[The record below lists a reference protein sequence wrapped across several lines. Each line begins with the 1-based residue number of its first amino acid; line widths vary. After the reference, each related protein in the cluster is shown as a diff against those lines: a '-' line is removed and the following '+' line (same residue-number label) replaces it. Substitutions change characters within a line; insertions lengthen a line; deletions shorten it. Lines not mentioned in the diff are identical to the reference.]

1 MYPTSGDS
9 RATLDKLGWSVGLV
23 STVGTM
29 NHPVPLP
36 LEAPDISF
44 LTSGGSFVRRT
55 VLPSGVR
62 VLTEAMPGTH
72 STSIGY
78 WVGVGSRDER
88 EGQYGSTHFLEHL
101 LFKGTAQRSALDI
114 AVAFDSVGGEHNAA
128 TAKEYT
134 CYYARV
140 RDADVPMAVSVIG
153 DMVTKSTLDTAAFDV
168 ERGVILEELAMA
180 ADDPADVAG
189 EAFFASTFAGH
200 ALGRPIGGTPESIR
214 EVQRDEVMAHYA
226 EHYEPN
232 GIVVTAAGAVD
243 HDAFCDL
250 VAAVFADAASASPLA
265 RREAEPAADAA
276 EARLRVVHRP
286 TEQVSLLRGSQGLDL
301 RDDRRPVLSVL
312 NAVLGGGM
320 SSRLFQEVRERRGLA
335 YAVSSFAPAYLDN
348 GAFGVYAGCAPDN
361 VAGVIDII
369 DAEFRRMVDHG
380 ITEDEL
386 RRAKGQIEGALT
398 LSLEDSDARMTR
410 LGRAELGTG
419 EFTDLTTALERVDHV
434 TAADVLDLSR
444 DLLTRPTVTAV
455 VGDLEQER
463 LAAAIGIGG

>member
-1 MYPTSGDS
+1 
-9 RATLDKLGWSVGLV
+9 
-23 STVGTM
+23 M

-36 LEAPDISF
+36 LEAPDTSF
-44 LTSGGSFVRRT
+44 LTSGGTFVRRT

-62 VLTEAMPGTH
+62 VLTEAVPASH

-88 EGQYGSTHFLEHL
+88 PGQYGSTHFLEHL
-101 LFKGTAQRSALDI
+101 LFKGTSTRSALDI

-140 RDADVPMAVSVIG
+140 RDTDVPMAVQVIG
-153 DMVTKSTLDTAAFDV
+153 DMVTDSVLEPQAFDV

-180 ADDPADVAG
+180 ADDSADLAG
-189 EAFFASTFAGH
+189 EAFFAAAFDGH
-200 ALGRPIGGTPESIR
+200 ALGRPIGGTPDSIR
-214 EVQRDEVMAHYA
+214 AVQRDDVLAHYA
-226 EHYEPN
+226 EHYAPN
-232 GIVVTAAGAVD
+232 GLVVTAAGAVD
-243 HDAFCDL
+243 HDRFCDL
-250 VAAVFADAASASPLA
+250 VEQVFQGAGRATPVA
-265 RREAEPAADAA
+265 RRTAQPAADPVTEQLA
-276 EARLRVVHRP
+276 VIHRP
-286 TEQVSLLRGSQGLDL
+286 TEQVSMLRGSQGLDL

-348 GAFGVYAGCAPDN
+348 GAFGVYAGCAPDK
-361 VAGVIDII
+361 VAGVVEII
-369 DAEFRRMVDHG
+369 DAEFAKMVDDG
-380 ITEDEL
+380 ITDDEL
-386 RRAKGQIEGALT
+386 RRAKGQIEGAVT

-419 EFTDLTTALERVDHV
+419 EFTDLETALARVDRV
-434 TAADVLDLSR
+434 TTGDVLDLAR
-444 DLLTRPTVTAV
+444 DLLTRPRVTAV
-455 VGDLEQER
+455 VGDVERAALE
-463 LAAAIGIGG
+463 AAIGIDGR

>member
-1 MYPTSGDS
+1 
-9 RATLDKLGWSVGLV
+9 
-23 STVGTM
+23 M

-36 LEAPDISF
+36 LEAPDTSF
-44 LTSGGSFVRRT
+44 LTSGGAFVRRT

-62 VLTEAMPGTH
+62 VLTEAMPGTA
-72 STSIGY
+72 STSLGF

-101 LFKGTAQRSALDI
+101 LFKGTAKRSALDI
-114 AVAFDSVGGEHNAA
+114 AISFDSVGGEHNAA

-134 CYYARV
+134 CYYSRV
-140 RDADVPMAVSVIG
+140 RDADVPMAVEVIG
-153 DMVTKSTLDTAAFDV
+153 DMVTGSVLEAAAFDV

-189 EAFFASTFAGH
+189 EAFFAAAFDGH

-214 EVQRDEVMAHYA
+214 AVQRDEVLAHYR
-226 EHYEPN
+226 EHYAPN

-243 HDAFCDL
+243 HDAFCAL
-250 VAAVFADAASASPLA
+250 VEAVFQGAPTASPLA
-265 RREAEPAADAA
+265 RRTPQPVADKATPK
-276 EARLRVVHRP
+276 LSVVHRP
-286 TEQVSLLRGSQGLDL
+286 TEQVSMLRGSQGLDL
-301 RDDRRPVLSVL
+301 RDERRPVLSVL

-320 SSRLFQEVRERRGLA
+320 SSRLFQEVRESRGLA

-361 VAGVIDII
+361 VPGVIEIV
-369 DAEFRRMVDHG
+369 DAEFRRMVDDG
-380 ITEDEL
+380 ITSDEL

-410 LGRAELGTG
+410 LGRSELGTG
-419 EFTDLTTALERVDHV
+419 EFTDLATALERVDRV
-434 TAADVLDLSR
+434 TTADVLDLAR
-444 DLLTRPTVTAV
+444 DLLTRPTITSV
-455 VGDLEQER
+455 VGAVRQDE

>member
-1 MYPTSGDS
+1 
-9 RATLDKLGWSVGLV
+9 
-23 STVGTM
+23 M

-36 LEAPDISF
+36 LEAPDTSF
-44 LTSGGSFVRRT
+44 LTSGGAFVRRS

-62 VLTEAMPGTH
+62 VLTEAMPGAS
-72 STSIGY
+72 STSLGF

-88 EGQYGSTHFLEHL
+88 AGQYGSTHFLEHL
-101 LFKGTAQRSALDI
+101 LFKGTAKRSALDI
-114 AVAFDSVGGEHNAA
+114 AISFDSVGGEHNAA

-134 CYYARV
+134 CYYSRV
-140 RDADVPMAVSVIG
+140 RDADVPMAVEVIG
-153 DMVTKSTLDTAAFDV
+153 DMVTGSVLESAAFDV

-189 EAFFASTFAGH
+189 EAFFAAAFDGH

-214 EVQRDEVMAHYA
+214 AVGRDEVLAHYR
-226 EHYEPN
+226 EHYAPN
-232 GIVVTAAGAVD
+232 GIVVTAAGAID
-243 HDAFCDL
+243 HDRFCEL
-250 VAAVFADAASASPLA
+250 VEAVFQGAPKASPLA
-265 RREAEPAADAA
+265 RRTPQPVADPAIPK
-276 EARLRVVHRP
+276 LSVVHRP
-286 TEQVSLLRGSQGLDL
+286 TEQVSMLRGSQGLDL
-301 RDDRRPVLSVL
+301 RDERRPVLSVL

-361 VAGVIDII
+361 VAGVIEIV
-369 DAEFRRMVDHG
+369 DAEFRRMVDDG
-380 ITEDEL
+380 ITTDEL

-410 LGRAELGTG
+410 LGRSELGTG
-419 EFTDLTTALERVDHV
+419 EFTDLATALERVDRV
-434 TAADVLDLSR
+434 TTGDVLELAR
-444 DLLTRPTVTAV
+444 DLLTRPTITSV
-455 VGDLEQER
+455 VGAVQQDE

>member
-1 MYPTSGDS
+1 
-9 RATLDKLGWSVGLV
+9 
-23 STVGTM
+23 M

-36 LEAPDISF
+36 LEAPDTSF
-44 LTSGGSFVRRT
+44 LTSGGAFVRRS

-62 VLTEAMPGTH
+62 VLTEAMPGAA
-72 STSIGY
+72 STSLGF

-101 LFKGTAQRSALDI
+101 LFKGTAKRSALDI
-114 AVAFDSVGGEHNAA
+114 AISFDSVGGEHNAA

-134 CYYARV
+134 CYYSRV
-140 RDADVPMAVSVIG
+140 RDADVPMAIEVIG
-153 DMVTKSTLDTAAFDV
+153 DMVTGSVLEAAAFDV

-189 EAFFASTFAGH
+189 EAFFAAAFDGH

-214 EVQRDEVMAHYA
+214 AVQRDEVLAHYR
-226 EHYEPN
+226 EHYAPN

-243 HDAFCDL
+243 HDAFCEL
-250 VAAVFADAASASPLA
+250 VEAVFQGAPNASPLA
-265 RREAEPAADAA
+265 RRTPQPVADPAIPK
-276 EARLRVVHRP
+276 LSVVHRP
-286 TEQVSLLRGSQGLDL
+286 TEQVSMLRGSQGLDL
-301 RDDRRPVLSVL
+301 RDERRPVLSVL

-361 VAGVIDII
+361 VPGVIEIV
-369 DAEFRRMVDHG
+369 DAEFRRMVDDG
-380 ITEDEL
+380 ITSDEL

-410 LGRAELGTG
+410 LGRSELGTG
-419 EFTDLTTALERVDHV
+419 EFTDLATALERVDRV
-434 TAADVLDLSR
+434 TTGAVLDLAR
-444 DLLTRPTVTAV
+444 DLLTRPTITSV
-455 VGDLEQER
+455 VGAVRQDE

>member
-1 MYPTSGDS
+1 MS
-9 RATLDKLGWSVGLV
+9 
-23 STVGTM
+23 
-29 NHPVPLP
+29 HPVPLP
-36 LEAPDISF
+36 LEAPDTSF
-44 LTSGGSFVRRT
+44 LTSGGAFVRRS

-62 VLTEAMPGTH
+62 VLTEAVPGAA
-72 STSIGY
+72 STSIGF

-101 LFKGTAQRSALDI
+101 LFKGTAERSALDI
-114 AVAFDSVGGEHNAA
+114 AIAFDSVGGEHNAA

-140 RDADVPMAVSVIG
+140 RDADVPMAVQVIG
-153 DMVTKSTLDTAAFDV
+153 DMVTGSVLEPEAFDV

-189 EAFFASTFAGH
+189 EAFFAAAFDGH
-200 ALGRPIGGTPESIR
+200 PLGRPIGGTPDSIR
-214 EVQRDEVMAHYA
+214 AVQRDEVLAHYR
-226 EHYEPN
+226 EHYAPA

-243 HDAFCDL
+243 HDRFRAL
-250 VAAVFADAASASPLA
+250 VERVFQHAEKAAPLA
-265 RREAEPAADAA
+265 RRTPQPVADPAQPK
-276 EARLRVVHRP
+276 LSVVHRP
-286 TEQVSLLRGSQGLDL
+286 TEQVSMLRGSQGLDL
-301 RDDRRPVLSVL
+301 RDERRPTLSVL

-361 VAGVIDII
+361 VPGVVEIVDQ
-369 DAEFRRMVDHG
+369 EFRRMVADG
-380 ITEDEL
+380 ITDDEL

-410 LGRAELGTG
+410 LGRSELGTG
-419 EFTDLTTALERVDHV
+419 EYTDLATALERVDRV
-434 TAADVLDLSR
+434 TRADVQELAG
-444 DLLTRPTVTAV
+444 DLLTRPMITSV
-455 VGDLEQER
+455 VGAVQLGELET
-463 LAAAIGIGG
+463 AIGTGG

>member
-1 MYPTSGDS
+1 
-9 RATLDKLGWSVGLV
+9 
-23 STVGTM
+23 M

-36 LEAPDISF
+36 LQAPDTSF
-44 LTSGGSFVRRT
+44 LTSGGSFVRRS

-62 VLTEAMPGTH
+62 VLTEAVPASH

-88 EGQYGSTHFLEHL
+88 AGQFGSTHFLEHL
-101 LFKGTAQRSALDI
+101 LFKGTTTRSALDI

-140 RDADVPMAVSVIG
+140 RDADVPMAVRVIG
-153 DMVTKSTLDTAAFDV
+153 DMVTNSVLEPQAFDV

-180 ADDPADVAG
+180 ADDPADLAG
-189 EAFFASTFAGH
+189 EAFFASAFEGH

-214 EVQRDEVMAHYA
+214 AVQRDEVMAHYA
-226 EHYEPN
+226 EHYAPS
-232 GIVVTAAGAVD
+232 GLVITAAGAVD
-243 HDAFCDL
+243 HDRFCAL
-250 VAAVFADAASASPLA
+250 VEEVFQNAAKAAPVA
-265 RREAEPAADAA
+265 RRTAEPVADRAV
-276 EARLRVVHRP
+276 EQLTVVHRP
-286 TEQVSLLRGSQGLDL
+286 TEQVSMLRGSQGLDL

-348 GAFGVYAGCAPDN
+348 GAFGVYAGCAPEN
-361 VAGVIDII
+361 VAGVVDII
-369 DAEFRRMVDHG
+369 DAEFARMVDSG
-380 ITEDEL
+380 ITDDEL

-419 EFTDLTTALERVDHV
+419 EFTDLDTALERVDRV
-434 TAADVLDLSR
+434 TRGDVLDLAR
-444 DLLTRPTVTAV
+444 DLLTRPKITAV
-455 VGDLEQER
+455 VGDVERAALEH
-463 LAAAIGIGG
+463 AIGIGG

>member
-1 MYPTSGDS
+1 
-9 RATLDKLGWSVGLV
+9 
-23 STVGTM
+23 M

-36 LEAPDISF
+36 LEAPDTSF
-44 LTSGGSFVRRT
+44 LTSGGAFVRRS

-62 VLTEAMPGTH
+62 VLTEAMPGAA
-72 STSIGY
+72 STSLGF

-101 LFKGTAQRSALDI
+101 LFKGTAKRSALDI
-114 AVAFDSVGGEHNAA
+114 AISFDSVGGEHNAA

-134 CYYARV
+134 CYYSRV
-140 RDADVPMAVSVIG
+140 RDADVPMAVEVIG
-153 DMVTKSTLDTAAFDV
+153 DMVTGSVLESAAFDV

-189 EAFFASTFAGH
+189 EAFFAAAFDGH

-214 EVQRDEVMAHYA
+214 AVHRDEVLAHYR
-226 EHYEPN
+226 EHYAPN

-250 VAAVFADAASASPLA
+250 VATVFADAPDASPLA
-265 RREAEPAADAA
+265 RRTPQPVADPAVPK
-276 EARLRVVHRP
+276 LTVVHRP
-286 TEQVSLLRGSQGLDL
+286 TEQVSMLRGSQGLDL
-301 RDDRRPVLSVL
+301 RDERRPVLSVL

-361 VAGVIDII
+361 VPGVVEIV
-369 DAEFRRMVDHG
+369 DAEFRRMVDDG
-380 ITEDEL
+380 ITSDEL

-410 LGRAELGTG
+410 LGRSELGTG
-419 EFTDLTTALERVDHV
+419 EFTDLATALERVDRV
-434 TAADVLDLSR
+434 TTGDVLDLAR
-444 DLLTRPTVTAV
+444 DLLTRPTITSV
-455 VGDLEQER
+455 VGAVQQDE
-463 LAAAIGIGG
+463 LADAIGIGG

>member
-1 MYPTSGDS
+1 
-9 RATLDKLGWSVGLV
+9 
-23 STVGTM
+23 M

-36 LEAPDISF
+36 LEAPDTSF
-44 LTSGGSFVRRT
+44 LTSGGAFVRRS

-62 VLTEAMPGTH
+62 VLTEAMPGAS
-72 STSIGY
+72 STSLGF

-88 EGQYGSTHFLEHL
+88 AGQYGSTHFLEHL
-101 LFKGTAQRSALDI
+101 LFKGTAKRSALDI
-114 AVAFDSVGGEHNAA
+114 AISFDSVGGEHNAA

-134 CYYARV
+134 CYYSRV
-140 RDADVPMAVSVIG
+140 RDADVPMAVEVIG
-153 DMVTKSTLDTAAFDV
+153 DMVTGSVLESAAFDV

-189 EAFFASTFAGH
+189 EAFFAAAFDGH

-214 EVQRDEVMAHYA
+214 AVGRDEVLAHYR
-226 EHYEPN
+226 EHYAPN
-232 GIVVTAAGAVD
+232 GIVVTAAGAID
-243 HDAFCDL
+243 HDRFCEL
-250 VAAVFADAASASPLA
+250 VEAVFQGSPKASPLA
-265 RREAEPAADAA
+265 RRTPQPVADPAIPK
-276 EARLRVVHRP
+276 LSVVHRP
-286 TEQVSLLRGSQGLDL
+286 TEQVSMLRGSQGLDL
-301 RDDRRPVLSVL
+301 RDERRPVLSVL

-361 VAGVIDII
+361 VAGVIEIV
-369 DAEFRRMVDHG
+369 DAEFRRMVDDG
-380 ITEDEL
+380 ITTDEL

-410 LGRAELGTG
+410 LGRSELGTG
-419 EFTDLTTALERVDHV
+419 EFTDLATALERVDRV
-434 TAADVLDLSR
+434 TTGDVLELAR
-444 DLLTRPTVTAV
+444 DLLTRPTITSV
-455 VGDLEQER
+455 VGAVQQDE

>member
-1 MYPTSGDS
+1 
-9 RATLDKLGWSVGLV
+9 
-23 STVGTM
+23 M
-29 NHPVPLP
+29 NQPVPLP
-36 LEAPDISF
+36 LEAQDTSF
-44 LTSGGSFVRRT
+44 LTSGGAFVRRS

-62 VLTEAMPGTH
+62 VLTESVPGAS
-72 STSIGY
+72 STSLGF

-88 EGQYGSTHFLEHL
+88 EGQFGSTHFLEHL
-101 LFKGTAQRSALDI
+101 LFKGTGRRSALDI
-114 AVAFDSVGGEHNAA
+114 AIAFDSVGGEHNAA

-140 RDADVPMAVSVIG
+140 RDTDVPMAVEVIG
-153 DMVTKSTLDTAAFDV
+153 DMVTGSVLDEDAFAV

-189 EAFFASTFAGH
+189 EAFFAAAFDGH
-200 ALGRPIGGTPESIR
+200 PLGRPIGGTPESIR
-214 EVQRDEVMAHYA
+214 AVGRDEVLDHYREHYA
-226 EHYEPN
+226 PN

-243 HDAFCDL
+243 HDRFREL
-250 VAAVFADAASASPLA
+250 VERVFRDAPNASPLA
-265 RREAEPAADAA
+265 RRTPQPVADPAVP
-276 EARLRVVHRP
+276 RLAVAHRP
-286 TEQVSLLRGSQGLDL
+286 TEQVSMLRGSQGLDL

-361 VAGVIDII
+361 VVGVVEII
-369 DAEFRRMVDHG
+369 DAEFARMVDDG

-410 LGRAELGTG
+410 LGRSELGTG
-419 EFTDLTTALERVDHV
+419 EFTDLGTALQRVDRV
-434 TAADVLDLSR
+434 TAGDVLDLAR
-444 DLLTRPTVTAV
+444 DLLTRPTITSV
-455 VGDLEQER
+455 VGAVQRDE
-463 LAAAIGIGG
+463 LAAAIGVEG

>member
-1 MYPTSGDS
+1 
-9 RATLDKLGWSVGLV
+9 
-23 STVGTM
+23 M

-36 LEAPDISF
+36 LQAPDTSF
-44 LTSGGSFVRRT
+44 LTSGGSFVRRS

-62 VLTEAMPGTH
+62 VLTEAVPASH

-88 EGQYGSTHFLEHL
+88 EGQFGSTHFLEHL
-101 LFKGTAQRSALDI
+101 LFKGTTTRSALDI

-140 RDADVPMAVSVIG
+140 RDADVPMAVRVIG
-153 DMVTKSTLDTAAFDV
+153 DMVTNSVLEPQAFDI

-180 ADDPADVAG
+180 ADDPADLAG
-189 EAFFASTFAGH
+189 EAFFASAFEGH

-214 EVQRDEVMAHYA
+214 AVQRDEVMAHYA
-226 EHYEPN
+226 EHYAPS
-232 GIVVTAAGAVD
+232 GLVITAAGAVD
-243 HDAFCDL
+243 HDRFCAL
-250 VAAVFADAASASPLA
+250 VEEVFQNADKAAPVA
-265 RREAEPAADAA
+265 RRTAKPVADRAA
-276 EARLRVVHRP
+276 EQLTVVHRP
-286 TEQVSLLRGSQGLDL
+286 TEQVSMLRGSQGLDL
-301 RDDRRPVLSVL
+301 RDERRPVLSVL

-361 VAGVIDII
+361 VVGVMDIV
-369 DAEFRRMVDHG
+369 DAEFERMVDSG
-380 ITEDEL
+380 ITDDEL

-419 EFTDLTTALERVDHV
+419 EFTDLDTALQRVDRV
-434 TAADVLDLSR
+434 SRGDVLDLAR
-444 DLLTRPTVTAV
+444 DLLTRPKITAV
-455 VGDLEQER
+455 VGDVERAALES
-463 LAAAIGIGG
+463 AIGIGG

>member
-1 MYPTSGDS
+1 
-9 RATLDKLGWSVGLV
+9 
-23 STVGTM
+23 M

-36 LEAPDISF
+36 LEAPDTSF
-44 LTSGGSFVRRT
+44 LTSGGAFVRRT

-62 VLTEAMPGTH
+62 VLTEAMPGAS
-72 STSIGY
+72 STSLGF

-88 EGQYGSTHFLEHL
+88 DGQYGSTHFLEHL
-101 LFKGTAQRSALDI
+101 LFKGTATRSALDI
-114 AVAFDSVGGEHNAA
+114 AIAFDSVGGEHNAA

-134 CYYARV
+134 CYYSRV

-153 DMVTKSTLDTAAFDV
+153 DMVTGSVLDEAAFDV

-189 EAFFASTFAGH
+189 EAFFAAAFDGH

-214 EVQRDEVMAHYA
+214 AVQRDEVLAHYH
-226 EHYEPN
+226 EHYAPN

-243 HDAFCDL
+243 HDRFCDL
-250 VAAVFADAASASPLA
+250 VDAVFQDAPKAAPLA
-265 RREAEPAADAA
+265 RRTPEPVADPAVPK
-276 EARLRVVHRP
+276 LSVVHRP
-286 TEQVSLLRGSQGLDL
+286 TEQVSMLRGSQGLDL
-301 RDDRRPVLSVL
+301 RDERRPVLSVL

-361 VAGVIDII
+361 VAGVVEII
-369 DAEFRRMVDHG
+369 DAEFRRMVDDG
-380 ITEDEL
+380 ISTDEL

-410 LGRAELGTG
+410 LGRSELGTG
-419 EFTDLTTALERVDHV
+419 EFTDLAPALERVDRV
-434 TAADVLDLSR
+434 TTGDVLDLAR
-444 DLLTRPTVTAV
+444 DLLTRPTITSV
-455 VGDLEQER
+455 VGAVQQDE

>member
-1 MYPTSGDS
+1 
-9 RATLDKLGWSVGLV
+9 
-23 STVGTM
+23 M

-36 LEAPDISF
+36 LEAPDTSF
-44 LTSGGSFVRRT
+44 LTSGGAFVRRT

-62 VLTEAMPGTH
+62 VLTEAMPGTA
-72 STSIGY
+72 STSLGF

-101 LFKGTAQRSALDI
+101 LFKGTAKRSALDI
-114 AVAFDSVGGEHNAA
+114 AISFDSVGGEHNAA

-134 CYYARV
+134 CYYSRV
-140 RDADVPMAVSVIG
+140 RDADVPMAVEVIG
-153 DMVTKSTLDTAAFDV
+153 DMVTGSVLEAAAFDV

-189 EAFFASTFAGH
+189 EAFFAAAFDGH

-214 EVQRDEVMAHYA
+214 AVQRDEVLAHYR
-226 EHYEPN
+226 EHYAPN

-243 HDAFCDL
+243 HDAFCAL
-250 VAAVFADAASASPLA
+250 VEAVFRGAPTASPLA
-265 RREAEPAADAA
+265 RRTPQPVADKATPK
-276 EARLRVVHRP
+276 LSVVHRP
-286 TEQVSLLRGSQGLDL
+286 TEQVSMLRGSQGLDL
-301 RDDRRPVLSVL
+301 RDERRPVLSVL

-361 VAGVIDII
+361 VPGVIEIV
-369 DAEFRRMVDHG
+369 DAEFRRMVDDG
-380 ITEDEL
+380 ITSDEL

-410 LGRAELGTG
+410 LGRSELGTG
-419 EFTDLTTALERVDHV
+419 EFTDLATALERVDRV
-434 TAADVLDLSR
+434 TTADVLDLAR
-444 DLLTRPTVTAV
+444 DLLTRPTITSV
-455 VGDLEQER
+455 VGAVRQDE

>member
-1 MYPTSGDS
+1 
-9 RATLDKLGWSVGLV
+9 
-23 STVGTM
+23 M
-29 NHPVPLP
+29 NHPVPLL
-36 LEAPDISF
+36 LEAPDTSF
-44 LTSGGSFVRRT
+44 LTSGGAFVRRS

-62 VLTEAMPGTH
+62 VLTEAVPGSS
-72 STSIGY
+72 STSIGF

-88 EGQYGSTHFLEHL
+88 EGQFGSTHFLEHL
-101 LFKGTAQRSALDI
+101 LFKGTATRSALDI
-114 AVAFDSVGGEHNAA
+114 AIAFDSVGGEHNAA

-140 RDADVPMAVSVIG
+140 RDTDVPMAVEVIG
-153 DMVTKSTLDTAAFDV
+153 DMVTGSVLESTAFDV

-189 EAFFASTFAGH
+189 ESFFAAAFDGH

-214 EVQRDEVMAHYA
+214 AVQRDEVLAHYH
-226 EHYEPN
+226 EHYAPN

-243 HDAFCDL
+243 HDRFRDL
-250 VAAVFADAASASPLA
+250 VEAVFRQAPAASPLA
-265 RREAEPAADAA
+265 RRTPQPVADAVTP
-276 EARLRVVHRP
+276 RLSVVHRP
-286 TEQVSLLRGSQGLDL
+286 TEQVSMLRGSQGLDL
-301 RDDRRPVLSVL
+301 RDERRPVLSVL

-361 VAGVIDII
+361 VAGVVEIV
-369 DAEFRRMVDHG
+369 DAEFRRMVDDG
-380 ITEDEL
+380 ITIDEL

-410 LGRAELGTG
+410 LGRSELGTG
-419 EFTDLTTALERVDHV
+419 EFTDLATALERVDRV
-434 TAADVLDLSR
+434 TTDDVHELAR
-444 DLLTRPTVTAV
+444 DLLTRPTITSV
-455 VGDLEQER
+455 VGAVQHDE